1 MPWVRA
7 ARGGYFM
14 FEDSLVDDRIK
25 THRGATTVLSFL
37 LQVGLVGIV
46 LLIPLIFTQAL
57 PLNVTTMT
65 ALAAPPPPPPP
76 PPPAASAPATQ
87 PKPSPVETKALTV
100 PLKIPQKIAQI
111 HDEPTPDQSA
121 GPPPAIA
128 GVPGGVPGGVAG
140 GTIGGVVGGVMNGI
154 GTAIPKVATPKRVR
168 VSQGVSEG
176 LLVHKVTPTY
186 PPLARQARVQ
196 GAVVLQAS
204 IGKDGSI
211 QNLKLVSG
219 HPMLSQ
225 AAINAVKQWKYK
237 PYFLNGEAVEVDT
250 TITVNFTMGAMG

>member
-1 MPWVRA
+1 
-7 ARGGYFM
+7 M
-14 FEDSLVDDRIK
+14 FEDSLVDDRIR

-37 LQVGLVGIV
+37 LQVALVGIV

-76 PPPAASAPATQ
+76 PPPAAAKAAPTP

-100 PLKIPQKIAQI
+100 PLKIPQKIAEV
-111 HDEPTPDQSA
+111 HDEPTPEQNA
-121 GPPPAIA
+121 GPPPSIA
-128 GVPGGVPGGVAG
+128 GIPGGVPGGVAG
-140 GTIGGVVGGVMNGI
+140 GTMGGVVGGVMSGI
-154 GTAIPKVATPKRVR
+154 GTAVPKVATPKRVR

-176 LLVHKVTPTY
+176 LLVHKVTPQY
-186 PPLARQARVQ
+186 PPIAKSARVQ

-204 IGKDGSI
+204 IGKDGTI
-211 QNLKLVSG
+211 QNLKVVSG

-225 AAINAVKQWKYK
+225 AAIEAVKQWKYK
-237 PYFLNGEAVEVDT
+237 PYFLNGQPVDVDT
-250 TITVNFTMGAMG
+250 TITVNFTLG